1 MYLLP
6 SIPKINRWNK
16 IEVSIFPTT
25 NCGSILLFNGKL
37 KSTLGLPKITKF
49 IRDCTYLNT

>member
-16 IEVSIFPTT
+16 IEVSIFPPT